1 MSNNSKAQ
9 IAASKAQAICEAN
22 GTTLARN
29 EDGSFLIVSVN
40 STVGKCKVRKVCMTS
55 NTHKV
60 MDVTL
65 GSIIHSGR
73 GGCATCARIKGGKTS
88 RK

>member
-1 MSNNSKAQ
+1 MSNSKAQ
-9 IAASKAQAICEAN
+9 IAADKAQLICEAN
-22 GTTLARN
+22 GTTLAKN
-29 EDGSFLIVSVN
+29 EDGSTLIVSTHG
-40 STVGKCKVRKVCMTS
+40 TVGKCKVRKICTS
-55 NTHKV
+55 NPSHKH

-73 GGCATCARIKGGKTS
+73 GGCATCARIKGGKVS